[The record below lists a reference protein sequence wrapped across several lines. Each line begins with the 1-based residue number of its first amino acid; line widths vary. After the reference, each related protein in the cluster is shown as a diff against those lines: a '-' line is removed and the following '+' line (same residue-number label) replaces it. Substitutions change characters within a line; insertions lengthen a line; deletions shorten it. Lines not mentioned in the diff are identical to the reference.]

1 MDTKIF
7 LNAVC
12 EQIKYKPVRAEI
24 SEELE
29 QHINDI
35 KEEYIAKGME
45 KKEAEEK
52 AVLQMGK
59 AEEIGKELNKIH
71 KPRLDWQLIILIC
84 VLTGIGVFATII
96 KANSNSMF
104 AISAN
109 IGNTIAYI
117 ILGILLSIGI
127 YFFDYRKL
135 KKHSG
140 LIYLIAT
147 IIMLLSLVPG
157 ISMRVNGVYYTRLI
171 SGVSFPIATVALP
184 LYLISFIGF
193 IIENK
198 KENIIKVHFLGKE
211 FKINKGLIRIIIII
225 LTIISLLLMLL
236 IRSLT
241 NMIILTASYL
251 IVSTIKIIKDKEN
264 STKKLTLMYGIIIV
278 FTIFSIAYMFL
289 EHSFRFEKISSFI
302 NPENDPSGSGY
313 VQMLQREILQKAKIV
328 GEADNMS
335 IPINDSILNIESN
348 YTFIYLIGKC
358 GLLVAGIITITTI
371 LISAKLIINAKNIKE
386 QYGKFLIIGLSSL
399 FILQS
404 FATILMNL
412 SLGIQVDVNLPFVTY
427 GGAFFIVNMINMA
440 IVLSVYRRKDINIF
454 NKYDTNKRSGI
465 QIVNILNI
473 KK

>member
-1 MDTKIF
+1 M
-7 LNAVC
+7 
-12 EQIKYKPVRAEI
+12 
-24 SEELE
+24 
-29 QHINDI
+29 
-35 KEEYIAKGME
+35 
-45 KKEAEEK
+45 
-52 AVLQMGK
+52 
-59 AEEIGKELNKIH
+59 
-71 KPRLDWQLIILIC
+71 
-84 VLTGIGVFATII
+84 
-96 KANSNSMF
+96 
-104 AISAN
+104 
-109 IGNTIAYI
+109 
-117 ILGILLSIGI
+117 
-127 YFFDYRKL
+127 
-135 KKHSG
+135 
-140 LIYLIAT
+140 
-147 IIMLLSLVPG
+147 
-157 ISMRVNGVYYTRLI
+157 
-171 SGVSFPIATVALP
+171 
-184 LYLISFIGF
+184 
-193 IIENK
+193 
-198 KENIIKVHFLGKE
+198 HFLGKE

-289 EHSFRFEKISSFI
+289 QHSFRFEKIGSFI

-427 GGAFFIVNMINMA
+427 GGAFFIVNIINMA